1 VHVLYA
7 TPGSQLA
14 AQKHTAEQA
23 GQPLILGAA
32 HPLALQA
39 FRNQ

>member
-1 VHVLYA
+1 VLYA

-14 AQKHTAEQA
+14 AQKRTAEQA
-23 GQPLILGAA
+23 GQPLVLGPQ
-32 HPLALQA
+32 HPLAQQA

>member
-1 VHVLYA
+1 VLYA

-23 GQPLILGAA
+23 GQPLILGAS

-39 FRNQ
+39 FQNQ